1 MSRFVHRNQKAG
13 RDEDGLVV
21 WDYHVILILHQG
33 ANSTAV
39 VYDLDTRLPFPVSFP
54 EYCRATFGDSEEAV
68 MEKFHRKFR
77 VVAGAEYLVTLSS
90 DRRHMRQ
97 EEAWLAAP
105 PPWPCIR
112 GCRDS
117 DHNLDTF
124 INMEPGEERV
134 GEVCDLET
142 FLTKFWFWC
151 KTLHLVPCT
160 RENTLCI
167 APSFVTQSS
176 TKFNKVKIYSL
187 DRYCSGN
194 IFIPNERINEFNT
207 PDFLA
212 NRKES

>member
-21 WDYHVILILHQG
+21 WDYHVILILQQG

-54 EYCRATFGDSEEAV
+54 EYCRATFGDSEEAI

-142 FLTKFWFWC
+142 FLTKF
-151 KTLHLVPCT
+151 
-160 RENTLCI
+160 
-167 APSFVTQSS
+167 
-176 TKFNKVKIYSL
+176 
-187 DRYCSGN
+187 
-194 IFIPNERINEFNT
+194 
-207 PDFLA
+207 
-212 NRKES
+212 